1 MEKNI
6 DEIKIS
12 SSTNLQLTSS
22 HLYIKTKKI
31 PYASIFLDDI
41 INIETSKLDK
51 IFSSGFWA
59 IIGLISSIIL
69 WQILPE
75 SNILNF
81 VLIVLI
87 FFTIFF
93 VFDFFV
99 KPEGMLLKITSS
111 NSIYEI
117 KMEID
122 KKKIL
127 KFINQLEN
135 NRKNTIYSRLN
146 NNFRNYPSS

>member
-1 MEKNI
+1 MEKII

-12 SSTNLQLTSS
+12 SSTNLQLTPS
-22 HLYIKTKKI
+22 HLYVKTKKI

-51 IFSSGFWA
+51 VFSSGFWA

-75 SNILNF
+75 SNLLNF
-81 VLIVLI
+81 ILI
-87 FFTIFF
+87 FLLFFSMFF

-99 KPEGMLLKITSS
+99 KPEGMLLRITSS
-111 NSIYEI
+111 NSVYNI
-117 KMEID
+117 KIEID

-127 KFINQLEN
+127 KFIDKLEN
-135 NRKNTIYSRLN
+135 SRKNIIYSRLN
-146 NNFRNYPSS
+146 NNFKNYPSS